1 MGIHLFVVFGVT
13 CGGSKLLFY
22 FILSSF
28 YLCDLLLPVVTLV
41 MMKTSNIG
49 LYYVSSIPY
58 YFLLPD
64 TSWPLPPFQVVP
76 SPHPNQTPGTIE
88 PPL

>member
-1 MGIHLFVVFGVT
+1 MVIQLFMVFGVK

-28 YLCDLLLPVVTLV
+28 YLCDSSLPLTALV
-41 MMKTSNIG
+41 MMNTCNIG

-58 YFLLPD
+58 SFLLPD
-64 TSWPLPPFQVVP
+64 TSWPLPPFQFVP
-76 SPHPNQTPGTIE
+76 SPHPTQI
-88 PPL
+88 